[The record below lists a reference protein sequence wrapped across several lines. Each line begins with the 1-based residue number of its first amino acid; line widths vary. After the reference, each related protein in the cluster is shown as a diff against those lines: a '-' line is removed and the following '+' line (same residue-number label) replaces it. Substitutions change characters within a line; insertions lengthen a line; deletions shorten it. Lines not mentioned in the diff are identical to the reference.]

1 MKFKYPMRS
10 EFIDT
15 LREGIKRGSGKLQQG
30 RPIEIKLKPGGYS
43 GKRTLIVHPDDQ
55 AEFEVVGTIKHPT
68 WFPRRIRVAAWA
80 LLQEK
85 IFGRFVV
92 EHDRDSGIVTIQRD
106 E

>member
-10 EFIDT
+10 EFIDK
-15 LREGIKRGSGKLQQG
+15 LREGIKLGSGNLQQC
-30 RPIEIKLKPGGYS
+30 RPIEIKLKPGGYK
-43 GKRTLIVHPDDQ
+43 GKWSLIVRPDDQ
-55 AEFEVVGTIKHPT
+55 EEFEVVGRIKHPT
-68 WFPRRIRVAAWA
+68 RFPRRIRVAAWA

-92 EHDRDSGIVTIQRD
+92 EHDRDSGIVTIKRD

>member
-1 MKFKYPMRS
+1 MQS

-15 LREGIKRGSGKLQQG
+15 LRAGIKLGSGDLQQG
-30 RPIEIKLKPGGYS
+30 RPIEIKLKPGGYK
-43 GKRTLIVHPDDQ
+43 GKCFLIVRPDDQ
-55 AEFEVVGTIKHPT
+55 EEFEVVGTIKHPT
-68 WFPRRIRVAAWA
+68 RFPRRIRVAAWA

-85 IFGRFVV
+85 VFGRFVI